1 MSNNWNKYLI
11 HSYFAGIILSFIM
24 AETEINIEHNIEQA
38 TFGAGCFWC
47 VEAIFESLDGVIDV
61 QAGYAGGNIK
71 NPTYEDICTGNSGH
85 AEVIQIEYNSNIIS
99 YEKLMDVFWK
109 SHDPTTLNRQ
119 GADIGTQYRSVLFYH
134 SDKQR
139 EIAEESMKKT
149 DQSGMYVNP
158 IMTEIIPM
166 DTFYQAE
173 DYHQNYYRINP
184 RAPYCEVVIKPK
196 LDKLNKQ
203 IN

>member
-1 MSNNWNKYLI
+1 MNPFYYIYILI
-11 HSYFAGIILSFIM
+11 GLIM
-24 AETEINIEHNIEQA
+24 TQTEINTSENTGQA

-47 VEAIFESLDGVIDV
+47 VEAIFERLNGVIDV
-61 QAGYAGGNIK
+61 QAGYTGGNIK
-71 NPTYEDICTGNSGH
+71 YPTYEDICTGNTGH

-99 YEKLMDVFWK
+99 YEKLIDIFWK

-139 EIAEESMKKT
+139 EIAENSMKRA
-149 DQSGMYVNP
+149 DQSGIHANP
-158 IMTEIIPM
+158 IITEIIPIGK
-166 DTFYQAE
+166 FYPAE
-173 DYHQNYYRINP
+173 DYHQDYYRLNP
-184 RAPYCEVVIKPK
+184 NAPYCQMVIKPK

>member
-1 MSNNWNKYLI
+1 
-11 HSYFAGIILSFIM
+11 M
-24 AETEINIEHNIEQA
+24 AQTEINTSENIEQA

-47 VEAIFESLDGVIDV
+47 VEAIFERLEGVIDV
-61 QAGYAGGNIK
+61 QAGYTGGDIK
-71 NPTYEDICTGNSGH
+71 YPKYEDICTGNTGH

-139 EIAEESMKKT
+139 EIAEKSMKRA
-149 DQSGMYVNP
+149 DLSGMYTNP
-158 IMTEIIPM
+158 IITEIIPM
-166 DTFYQAE
+166 GTFYPAE
-173 DYHQNYYRINP
+173 DHHQDYYRLNP
-184 RAPYCEVVIKPK
+184 NAPYCQVVIKPK
-196 LDKLNKQ
+196 LDKFNKQ